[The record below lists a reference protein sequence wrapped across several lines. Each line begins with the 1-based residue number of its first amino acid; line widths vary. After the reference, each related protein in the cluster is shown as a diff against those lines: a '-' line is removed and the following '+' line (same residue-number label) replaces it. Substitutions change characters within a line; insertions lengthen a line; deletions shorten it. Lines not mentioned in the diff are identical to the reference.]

1 MKKITLVAILGLI
14 LLILINPSKISIFS
28 NSTNSLNGMKEINT
42 IDIKNLDQYIEY
54 NGQLCLVDDNQLRIF
69 DKEGNEIYKQN
80 IQKDSIKLYN
90 NTFIDVINKN
100 INRCSSINEHGKTQ
114 FAIDSLP
121 DTFIYQSINKY
132 IYITVSKNGENE
144 ILKILNDEGGVT
156 KRIEIEGRVTNIE
169 SINDMI
175 LLSYITVGEKIGNKL
190 IIYDQNGNIKQ
201 ETEFNDIILEIIL
214 LNDNIYLLFENKIEI
229 LDKNFKKKSEI
240 QVEGIINIEE
250 NNESIII
257 QNSKKEF
264 YIIENEKL
272 KSIKNI
278 KDSTLKLEG
287 VGKSYVLYSDKT
299 IYNDK
304 LKEIKSFDQQIKDVQ
319 SIGENSIAIIFKD
332 SIKLYKIQ

>member
-240 QVEGIINIEE
+240 QVEGIINIEA